1 VITTIVAPAG
11 VQLFELR
18 EDRSETVSKP
28 AAATLPARSQA
39 AGWRQDRREGS
50 GSH

>member
-1 VITTIVAPAG
+1 VTNAGERAPAG
-11 VQLFELR
+11 DHAPAGIQLFELR

-39 AGWRQDRREGS
+39 AA
-50 GSH
+50 